1 MRYQMR
7 VTRVQVV
14 DRAIRASD
22 EEAAMAKIREEL
34 QQPYGL
40 LGRWE
45 TVSTEV
51 EVAAVEQTVGG
62 TPVAPTEGALLLSV
76 ADAAK
81 ALGVS
86 RGSLYDLVNR
96 GEIQSLQIG
105 RRRLV
110 PRKALLDFID
120 GNTRAR

>member
-1 MRYQMR
+1 M
-7 VTRVQVV
+7 
-14 DRAIRASD
+14 
-22 EEAAMAKIREEL
+22 REES

-51 EVAAVEQTVGG
+51 EVVAAEQSVGG

-86 RGSLYDLVNR
+86 RGSLYELVTR

-110 PRKALLDFID
+110 PRQALLDFIE
-120 GNTRAR
+120 GNATARRF